1 MFLPTNLLPRFL
13 VGFRAPDRYRRLGWA
28 IWLMML
34 TLALI
39 WPVPN
44 EMLPFHRN
52 MILLPC
58 FLALVYLVV
67 REPDLWRS
75 TVAVVPRPL
84 LWLVFALTLWTFV
97 IGLWKGD
104 TVSSFLIVFNGK
116 WLRVLETG
124 FIGLV
129 LARVLLCRSDNR
141 LTPADLFFG
150 VVSCMWLLPV
160 VQVWREVL
168 VWLHTHNIAWAET
181 WIAATRME
189 ASVAFGMLI
198 SFLCAEIGTRLAM
211 KRRWLPVS
219 WPVLLAMT
227 VIVFMAQLSLQTRN
241 GTIGM
246 AGSIL
251 SISLLLL
258 IVRARAWKWPA
269 TVAVVL
275 VTLLGLSSVAWISW
289 HSDPRWQSLKQT
301 IPAALDT
308 RHNLAWLDYKKYPY
322 PTLADGEIA
331 GGSNYERIAWFKIGS
346 WLILKEPMGNGLR
359 GDNFHRLVERYFG
372 PTTTT
377 QSHSG
382 MINFALAVGIPG
394 LLMWLAILGCLARVG
409 WLQFFR
415 RGSIPGLF
423 LLVYVI
429 STGMRSV
436 VDDIWRDHML
446 EQFFFFS
453 AFLLMA
459 ALQPDKEKGDAVEHH
474 GVDAERSQQ
483 G

>member
-1 MFLPTNLLPRFL
+1 MFLPTNLLPQFL
-13 VGFRAPDRYRRLGWA
+13 VGFRAPARYPRLGWA

-34 TLALI
+34 ALAVI

-75 TVAVVPRPL
+75 TVAVVPRRL
-84 LWLVFALTLWTFV
+84 LWLVLALTLWTFV

-104 TVSSFLIVFNGK
+104 TVSSSLIVFNGK

-124 FIGLV
+124 FIGLM
-129 LARVLLCRSDNR
+129 LSRVLLRRPDNR
-141 LTPADLFFG
+141 LTAADLFFG
-150 VVSCMWLLPV
+150 VVCCMWLLPV
-160 VQVWREVL
+160 IQVWHEGQ

-198 SFLCAEIGTRLAM
+198 SFLCAEIGTRLAI
-211 KRRWLPVS
+211 KRHWLPVS
-219 WPVLLAMT
+219 WPILLAMT
-227 VIVFMAQLSLQTRN
+227 VIVFGAQLSLQTRN
-241 GTIGM
+241 ATIGM

-258 IVRARAWKWPA
+258 MVRARQWKWHA
-269 TVAVVL
+269 IVAVVL
-275 VTLLGLSSVAWISW
+275 VTLLGLFSVAWISW

-301 IPAALDT
+301 FPAALDT
-308 RHNLAWLDYKKYPY
+308 KHNLAWLDYKKYPY

-331 GGSNYERIAWFKIGS
+331 AGSNYERIAWLKIGS
-346 WLILKEPMGNGLR
+346 WLILKEPLGNGLH

-394 LLMWLAILGCLARVG
+394 LLMWLAILGYLARIG
-409 WLQFFR
+409 WVQFFR
-415 RGSIPGLF
+415 YGRMPGLF
-423 LLVYVI
+423 LMVYVF
-429 STGMRSV
+429 STGMRSM

-453 AFLLMA
+453 AFLLVA
-459 ALQPDKEKGDAVEHH
+459 ALQPDSGRRDAV
-474 GVDAERSQQ
+474 GADGADAERPEQ